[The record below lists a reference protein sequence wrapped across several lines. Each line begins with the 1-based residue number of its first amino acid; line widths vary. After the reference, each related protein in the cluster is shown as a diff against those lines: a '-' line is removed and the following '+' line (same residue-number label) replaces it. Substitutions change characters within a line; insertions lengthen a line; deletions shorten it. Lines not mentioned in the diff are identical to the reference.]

1 MHSDGRPLVALLAHP
16 DDEFAIFP
24 WLAAEAAAGRPVWCF
39 WLTDGGWGGQDMQ
52 RREDES
58 REVLRSFGITVGS
71 FEFLGRTLGVRDG
84 HLVDEL
90 ERMIALVRERLARLG
105 NRYTMLVPAWE
116 GGHQD
121 HDATHLIGLASSA
134 ASQGEVLQYSL
145 YHGAGLFG
153 PLFKVLAPLPQNGPL
168 TPHPTSARFRL
179 KCLAACLRYRSQW
192 KSFVGLLPFY
202 ALRLARRDAFVL
214 QPVDTARV
222 REQPHAGAPLYERR
236 GGPTWAA
243 FSQATAHVREQIA
256 AGPARALSG
265 T

>member
-24 WLAAEAAAGRPVWCF
+24 WLAAEATAGRPVWCF
-39 WLTDGGWGGQDMQ
+39 WLTDGGWGGQDVQ

-58 REVLRSFGITVGS
+58 REVLGLFGITVGS
-71 FEFLGRTLGVRDG
+71 FEFLGRTLGIRDG
-84 HLVDEL
+84 HLADEL
-90 ERMIALVRERLARLG
+90 DRMIALVQERLALVG
-105 NRYTMLVPAWE
+105 STYTMLVPAWE

-121 HDATHLIGLASSA
+121 HDAAHLIGLASSA
-134 ASQGEVLQYSL
+134 ASQAEVLQYSL
-145 YHGAGLFG
+145 YHGAGLVG
-153 PLFKVLAPLPQNGPL
+153 PLFKVLAPLPQNGAL
-168 TPHPTSARFRL
+168 IRCPTSVGFRL

-192 KSFVGLLPFY
+192 KSFMGLLPFY

-214 QPVDTARV
+214 QPVNAARV

-243 FSQATAHVREQIA
+243 FSRTTAHVRERIA
-256 AGPARALSG
+256 VGPLRALSG
-265 T
+265 A